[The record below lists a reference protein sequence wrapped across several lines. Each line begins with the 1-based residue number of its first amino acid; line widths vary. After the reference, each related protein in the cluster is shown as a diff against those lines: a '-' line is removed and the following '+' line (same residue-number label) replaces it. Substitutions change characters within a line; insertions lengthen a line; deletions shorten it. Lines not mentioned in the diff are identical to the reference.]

1 LLLRVAERQPDPW
14 LDLCCTPPTGRPGS
28 AGRLEGAPP
37 GRGRTRARRPT
48 AAVTR
53 QLAAGPV
60 RPHAD
65 ETRPVGPTTL
75 GPHGPGATEQQAPA
89 AGGKPAGT
97 ASRGGRPAGWQFA
110 GSRPVGP
117 LAPGVP
123 TRTWMSASLSSWRGQ
138 LAARI
143 RPVGRGRIS
152 SRTRQLAG
160 RAFPR
165 SGLGRRRGGHEQPGR
180 ASWRPGWAS
189 WRGGGRARQLAAVRR
204 PGCKAQFVW
213 QKGPTHG
220 PPHTRTPPPGTASAP
235 PSVCTP
241 LSGPAEAGGAPRG
254 EGRRRMGPVGA
265 PGRRG
270 VRPGG
275 GDGPGAMAGRAFPG
289 SGLGRRRGGH
299 EQQEWPVGGA
309 LGGKEE
315 GHTHPHIHS
324 SPPPGTYPGRGPRWA
339 ARARQLAAGP
349 RSVWGGS
356 RARQLAGSRKR
367 PSPRSA
373 GSRASLQGPVCMGKR
388 PDARTTPYK
397 TTPLGIAF
405 APPNVCTPLSGPTEA
420 GGTMWKVKGELSS
433 PEASASF
440 PARQAASPR
449 PVVVRFPGI
458 APRPRWQPPAAG
470 DGRPPSGA
478 RPRPRRPKPGGPLAA
493 GTDGVCGSLAAGQRF
508 RPDSRGE
515 PPCDIRCSPACSRGP
530 VPPPEARMPQP
541 ASAREGVLPGSPACG
556 PVSWGAQWGQL
567 DGRARVPGTPGA
579 SPRPEQSKSSERTYS
594 TCCPS
599 GGFRARPGL
608 RPRRVRL
615 GTRYLVDSASSHM
628 LVSKIKPCMS
638 KYKQFIR

>member
-1 LLLRVAERQPDPW
+1 MA
-14 LDLCCTPPTGRPGS
+14 
-28 AGRLEGAPP
+28 
-37 GRGRTRARRPT
+37 AR
-48 AAVTR
+48 
-53 QLAAGPV
+53 
-60 RPHAD
+60 
-65 ETRPVGPTTL
+65 
-75 GPHGPGATEQQAPA
+75 
-89 AGGKPAGT
+89 
-97 ASRGGRPAGWQFA
+97 
-110 GSRPVGP
+110 
-117 LAPGVP
+117 
-123 TRTWMSASLSSWRGQ
+123 MGQ
-138 LAARI
+138 LAA
-143 RPVGRGRIS
+143 VG
-152 SRTRQLAG
+152 
-160 RAFPR
+160 
-165 SGLGRRRGGHEQPGR
+165 
-180 ASWRPGWAS
+180 
-189 WRGGGRARQLAAVRR
+189 R

-213 QKGPTHG
+213 HRGPTHG
-220 PPHTRTPPPGTASAP
+220 PPRTSPPPPGTASAP

-339 ARARQLAAGP
+339 ARARQLA
-349 RSVWGGS
+349 
-356 RARQLAGSRKR
+356 GSRKR

-405 APPNVCTPLSGPTEA
+405 APPNVCTPPSGPTEA

-515 PPCDIRCSPACSRGP
+515 PLRGSRRSSACPRSLD
-530 VPPPEARMPQP
+530 PPPEGRMPQP
-541 ASAREGVLPGSPACG
+541 APARSGGQAGTPACG
-556 PVSWGAQWGQL
+556 PALRGLVGAIGWPP
-567 DGRARVPGTPGA
+567 RVVPGTPGA
-579 SPRPEQSKSSERTYS
+579 PR
-594 TCCPS
+594 
-599 GGFRARPGL
+599 RPGASCAPAMISIFYPSPL
-608 RPRRVRL
+608 GEGCGRPRAP
-615 GTRYLVDSASSHM
+615 SASAARDPRACSTNV
-628 LVSKIKPCMS
+628 LSG
-638 KYKQFIR
+638 

>member
-1 LLLRVAERQPDPW
+1 MGLGLW
-14 LDLCCTPPTGRPGS
+14 GI
-28 AGRLEGAPP
+28 AP
-37 GRGRTRARRPT
+37 
-48 AAVTR
+48 
-53 QLAAGPV
+53 
-60 RPHAD
+60 
-65 ETRPVGPTTL
+65 
-75 GPHGPGATEQQAPA
+75 
-89 AGGKPAGT
+89 
-97 ASRGGRPAGWQFA
+97 S
-110 GSRPVGP
+110 
-117 LAPGVP
+117 PGV
-123 TRTWMSASLSSWRGQ
+123 ASGLRA
-138 LAARI
+138 AARWAWAA
-143 RPVGRGRIS
+143 RV
-152 SRTRQLAG
+152 
-160 RAFPR
+160 
-165 SGLGRRRGGHEQPGR
+165 
-180 ASWRPGWAS
+180 ASWR
-189 WRGGGRARQLAAVRR
+189 
-204 PGCKAQFVW
+204 
-213 QKGPTHG
+213 
-220 PPHTRTPPPGTASAP
+220 
-235 PSVCTP
+235 
-241 LSGPAEAGGAPRG
+241 
-254 EGRRRMGPVGA
+254 
-265 PGRRG
+265 
-270 VRPGG
+270 RPGG
-275 GDGPGAMAGRAFPG
+275 EGERPYTSTYIFQSSFRNIYWAGAAVAAGFASWPAGRER
-289 SGLGRRRGGH
+289 L
-299 EQQEWPVGGA
+299 
-309 LGGKEE
+309 
-315 GHTHPHIHS
+315 
-324 SPPPGTYPGRGPRWA
+324 
-339 ARARQLAAGP
+339 
-349 RSVWGGS
+349 
-356 RARQLAGSRKR
+356 
-367 PSPRSA
+367 SPRSA

-397 TTPLGIAF
+397 TTPLGIAS
-405 APPNVCTPLSGPTEA
+405 APPNVCTPPLGPTEA

-638 KYKQFIR
+638 KYKQFIQ